1 MQLKKREINRWKTKS
16 SYSLFPAR
24 MIHPIML
31 DWLIPLC
38 PNMFTGM
45 CTIVVRHGNLNHTTQ
60 LQSTAVATAIVS
72 TPFECLNPN
81 GTWNIY
87 LSTSLCKTQRRTQN
101 HTYSQ
106 TYSHDTHDTQT
117 NKKKESKW
125 DTNLEITT
133 ELLLQN
139 INIAKKNCFTFIFV
153 VVAFFHLFIY
163 LIIFVCAISTSDD
176 KKKIQIKS
184 QKKNKIDR

>member
-45 CTIVVRHGNLNHTTQ
+45 CTIVVRHSNLNHTTQ

-87 LSTSLCKTQRRTQN
+87 IYICLRVYAKPNGEHKITHIHK
-101 HTYSQ
+101 HI
-106 TYSHDTHDTQT
+106 HMKHDTQI
-117 NKKKESKW
+117 NKKRSPNG
-125 DTNLEITT
+125 T
-133 ELLLQN
+133 
-139 INIAKKNCFTFIFV
+139 
-153 VVAFFHLFIY
+153 
-163 LIIFVCAISTSDD
+163 LIL
-176 KKKIQIKS
+176 K
-184 QKKNKIDR
+184 